1 MGESNRRR
9 RNGGDVFKVEGVG
22 VVLQRGHLHLEKVRH
37 DTPQIFSR
45 TRFHDAVDAW
55 IDSSG
60 PNDEFL
66 VFVQRNDGRGASRRA
81 RDVAHLTDGVLPEI
95 LGEFHARRQCCHL
108 QAHVT
113 DEVGIEGVLAHQHAP
128 TPPKIVTP
136 RLKLQE
142 VVGQGVVVVI
152 DVPKEAI
159 ERGETAGMLRLL
171 DGLVHSSAVLLSQSA
186 FKVFVCLQGY
196 DKDPREV
203 YEIPEVRAWL
213 GHVAQHAPW
222 WPLLVHPSTYVV
234 WFGALVPFVRHSEAG
249 HGVLRLAFR
258 DGGLE
263 NVMERCGPRITGLI
277 HDLEIPTRQSALLM
291 SNLFQS
297 FTQWASSNGKFD
309 SAAMSLTMQ
318 R

>member
-9 RNGGDVFKVEGVG
+9 RNGGDVFNVEAVG

-37 DTPQIFSR
+37 DAPQIFSR

-55 IDSSG
+55 MDSSG

-66 VFVQRNDGRGASRRA
+66 VFVQRNDGRGVSRRA

-113 DEVGIEGVLAHQHAP
+113 DEVGIEGVLTHQHAP

-186 FKVFVCLQGY
+186 FKVFV
-196 DKDPREV
+196 
-203 YEIPEVRAWL
+203 
-213 GHVAQHAPW
+213 
-222 WPLLVHPSTYVV
+222 
-234 WFGALVPFVRHSEAG
+234 
-249 HGVLRLAFR
+249 
-258 DGGLE
+258 
-263 NVMERCGPRITGLI
+263 
-277 HDLEIPTRQSALLM
+277 
-291 SNLFQS
+291 
-297 FTQWASSNGKFD
+297 
-309 SAAMSLTMQ
+309 
-318 R
+318 